1 MSNVT
6 KPDAL
11 DMLRDAIKEANHPF
25 GVSVYNAN
33 QIIAALEAERAES
46 AIAADNDNSR
56 LFAMERKVAA
66 IANRDAKIRKA
77 ILSAL
82 HPDTSDKKKHLHEAF
97 ALLLNDTIAPV
108 VSA

>member
-1 MSNVT
+1 MSNAT

-11 DMLRDAIKEANHPF
+11 EMLRDHLSECQRYQEPGEGPMRLKF
-25 GVSVYNAN
+25 Q
-33 QIIAALEAERAES
+33 QIIAALEAERAE
-46 AIAADNDNSR
+46 
-56 LFAMERKVAA
+56 MERKVAA

-82 HPDTSDKKKHLHEAF
+82 HPDTSDKRKHLYEAF

>member
-1 MSNVT
+1 MTTT

-11 DMLRDAIKEANHPF
+11 DDLRDLLKTLHRAATPGECIQAHR
-25 GVSVYNAN
+25 
-33 QIIAALEAERAES
+33 ILAALEAERAES
-46 AIAADNDNSR
+46 
-56 LFAMERKVAA
+56 ERKVAA

-97 ALLLNDTIAPV
+97 ALLLNATIAPV

>member
-33 QIIAALEAERAES
+33 QVIAALEAEQQEARAKTIE
-46 AIAADNDNSR
+46 
-56 LFAMERKVAA
+56 LVAVLG
-66 IANRDAKIRKA
+66 IRNLA
-77 ILSAL
+77 QDHVAW
-82 HPDTSDKKKHLHEAF
+82 KKLHELM
-97 ALLLNDTIAPV
+97 ALLGIEDEE
-108 VSA
+108 

>member
-1 MSNVT
+1 MTTT

-11 DMLRDAIKEANHPF
+11 DDLRDLLKTLHRAATPGECIQAHR
-25 GVSVYNAN
+25 
-33 QIIAALEAERAES
+33 ILAALEAERAES
-46 AIAADNDNSR
+46 
-56 LFAMERKVAA
+56 ERKVAA

-77 ILSAL
+77 ILFAL